1 MGTVNH
7 ESIKTTS
14 EYAAPEV
21 HYDEKIVINEKPDMF
36 SLGVIFQE
44 MITLTKPKPASRRKH
59 EKMPAGIPLPLI
71 RYIKRMKHDD
81 PSARPSLT
89 QLLGRLNAMEEDED
103 LTDSVLEIIRYVSLK
118 K

>member
-44 MITLTKPKPASRRKH
+44 MITLTKPKPAVNMLCTSL
-59 EKMPAGIPLPLI
+59 PAGVPGPLTRVLN
-71 RYIKRMKHDD
+71 RMMLAYPAERIDLDH
-81 PSARPSLT
+81 
-89 QLLGRLNAMEEDED
+89 LLGELNGMGNDAG
-103 LTDSVLEIIRYVSLK
+103 LTDSVLDPIRSAGL
-118 K
+118 